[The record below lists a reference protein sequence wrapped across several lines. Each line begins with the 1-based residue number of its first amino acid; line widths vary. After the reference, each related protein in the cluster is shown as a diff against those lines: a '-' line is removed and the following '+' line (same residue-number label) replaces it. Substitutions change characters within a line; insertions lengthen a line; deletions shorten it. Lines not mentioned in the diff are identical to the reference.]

1 VINPRENP
9 PGADWITRS
18 KGLRLPI
25 GHFINGRKRSTTEHD
40 LVTKFGPRDGRTLYN
55 FGLARAEEVNEA
67 VSSARGA
74 FADGRWS
81 KTSVQ
86 FRKDCLYRLASL
98 IEAHQEELALLE
110 CLDVGKPI
118 RDALGFDVPQA
129 AAELRYYAEAAD
141 KCNGAVYAT
150 DHTSLSYQ
158 LRRPMGVAAGL
169 VGWNFP
175 LLLAIAKVGP
185 ALATGNTLVLKPS
198 ELTPLSAVR
207 LAELAAEAGIPP
219 GVLNVILGAADTGAA
234 LAHHNDIDI
243 LSFTGSSA
251 TGKRLLAASGQ
262 SNMKRLILE
271 CGGKSP
277 NIVFDDAPDLERV
290 AEAIVSGAF
299 RNQGQVC
306 TASSRLL
313 IHEGVKK
320 ELIRSIVRIT
330 SQLTPGDPLDPN
342 TTFGAVVSREHAQ
355 KILSYLKAGESEG
368 ATAIYR
374 PKFSE
379 PVKGG
384 FYIPPVIF
392 GAVRSNHRIAQEEIF
407 GPVLSV
413 MSFRT
418 EEEAVHLANDTI
430 YGLSAVVWTKDMGR
444 AHRLTQDIKAGWIVV
459 NATADVRGGPGAGA
473 LSVGGHRQSGIGVEG
488 GIAGLE
494 AYTSDTAV
502 QFFV

>member
-1 VINPRENP
+1 MINPREDYH
-9 PGADWITRS
+9 GVDWVTRS
-18 KGLRLPI
+18 KDLEIRM
-25 GHFINGRKRSTTEHD
+25 GHFIDGRRRSGTGHNV
-40 LVTKFGPRDGRTLYN
+40 LTKFGPRDGRALYN
-55 FGLARAEEVNEA
+55 FAAAGTDEVDAA
-67 VSSARGA
+67 VSSARRA
-74 FADGRWS
+74 FEDGRWS
-81 KTSVQ
+81 KTSIQ
-86 FRKDCLYRLASL
+86 FRRDRLYKLASL
-98 IEAHQEELALLE
+98 IEAHREEFALLE

-118 RDALGFDVPQA
+118 RDALEFDVPQA

-141 KCNGAVYAT
+141 KCNGTVYAT
-150 DHTSLSYQ
+150 DQTSLSYQ

-175 LLLAIAKVGP
+175 LLLAIAKIGP

-198 ELTPLSAVR
+198 ELTPLSTSR
-207 LAELAAEAGIPP
+207 LAELAADAGIPP
-219 GVLNVILGAADTGAA
+219 AVLNVIHGQADTGIA

-251 TGKRLLAASGQ
+251 TGKRLLAASGE

-290 AEAIVSGAF
+290 AEAIVASAF

-313 IHEGVKK
+313 IHEGIKN
-320 ELIRSIVRIT
+320 ELIRSVVRIT
-330 SQLTPGDPLDPN
+330 SQLKPGDPLDPI
-342 TTFGAVVSREHAQ
+342 TTFGAVVSRQHAD
-355 KILSYLKAGESEG
+355 KILSYLKAGENEG

-374 PKFSE
+374 PEFPE

-392 GAVRSNHRIAQEEIF
+392 DAVRPNHRIAQEEIF
-407 GPVLSV
+407 GPVLSI

-418 EEEAVHLANDTI
+418 EEEAIRLANDTI
-430 YGLSAVVWTKDMGR
+430 YGLSTVVWTKDMGR
-444 AHRLTQDIKAGWIVV
+444 AHRLTQEIKAGWIVV
-459 NATADVRGGPGAGA
+459 NATADARGGPGSGA
-473 LSVGGHRQSGIGVEG
+473 LSVGGHKQSGIGVEG
-488 GIAGLE
+488 GVAGLE
-494 AYTSDTAV
+494 AYTSNTAV